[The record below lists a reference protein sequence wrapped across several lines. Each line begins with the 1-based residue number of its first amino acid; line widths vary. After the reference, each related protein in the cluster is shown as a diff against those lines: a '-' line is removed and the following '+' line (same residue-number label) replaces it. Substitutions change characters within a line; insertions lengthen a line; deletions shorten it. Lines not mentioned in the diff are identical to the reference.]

1 LYTLHE
7 ATLQHYGF
15 VIFNQCRKR
24 AFLDLKIRAYI
35 LMPKRMRRCG
45 LDNK

>member
-24 AFLDLKIRAYI
+24 IFLGLKIRIVLYPYAEKDAAMWI
-35 LMPKRMRRCG
+35 R
-45 LDNK
+45 